1 MPKWHAVYKYILR
14 DFTPNPPP
22 EAIVTLHIPLRDF
35 SDIDSLYWAAALD
48 IPTSC
53 LPNFSS
59 YPLRWLCYL
68 SFCLTGSRGDLKRS
82 SQADSPHVNYD
93 DQTALGE
100 SASFY
105 FHPERSAFLID
116 PDMCA
121 RELPCE
127 TDTENSD
134 GDELWDH
141 LMERE
146 HAECVATG
154 TPHDLCS
161 AEHLIPASKG
171 NKYISLLTRGRRYD
185 DADDAIVD
193 SINDPRNALFV
204 NLLLRS
210 AIGAMDAAF
219 LQTPNFILKPEHL
232 NSQYTGGSHTFLHYF
247 PRPSE
252 IADNIKPYIPH
263 GQPIRLPEPRNR
275 DTWPPETIFAACY
288 GCAALNT
295 WPVHSFVERVRE
307 EWVGKGEMPLD
318 LPDDANRKQPP
329 MHVWSKAA
337 QERRAERSETEEVW
351 DILTMYQELL
361 HGAAQERGQQRA
373 RENTRERV
381 NTWLHTTE
389 DEE

>member
-1 MPKWHAVYKYILR
+1 MTDEEYGNLQRPILVARRRSAMGLRRGMRRMIILIARLANVGPLILNRTVSTLVRRSPIDLWRETQDPLRICIRHPLGCNLAATNMPKWHAVYKYILR
-14 DFTPNPPP
+14 DSTPNPRPPP

-154 TPHDLCS
+154 ASHDLCS

-171 NKYISLLTRGRRYD
+171 NKEIRR
-185 DADDAIVD
+185 
-193 SINDPRNALFV
+193 
-204 NLLLRS
+204 
-210 AIGAMDAAF
+210 
-219 LQTPNFILKPEHL
+219 
-232 NSQYTGGSHTFLHYF
+232 
-247 PRPSE
+247 
-252 IADNIKPYIPH
+252 
-263 GQPIRLPEPRNR
+263 
-275 DTWPPETIFAACY
+275 
-288 GCAALNT
+288 
-295 WPVHSFVERVRE
+295 
-307 EWVGKGEMPLD
+307 
-318 LPDDANRKQPP
+318 
-329 MHVWSKAA
+329 
-337 QERRAERSETEEVW
+337 RRRC
-351 DILTMYQELL
+351 
-361 HGAAQERGQQRA
+361 HR
-373 RENTRERV
+373 
-381 NTWLHTTE
+381 
-389 DEE
+389 